1 MFSYVFH
8 KPCCFNFIKLD
19 VLFQLFVYLEVL
31 YFRTVCAD
39 VCIKEDKRLVLI
51 FMFQVKLDKVDV
63 FYPFHPS
70 SLVDI
75 KNDTRLK
82 FTSQE
87 TASWLDDL
95 SE

>member
-1 MFSYVFH
+1 M
-8 KPCCFNFIKLD
+8 
-19 VLFQLFVYLEVL
+19 YLKDS
-31 YFRTVCAD
+31 F
-39 VCIKEDKRLVLI
+39 LV
-51 FMFQVKLDKVDV
+51 FQVKLDKVDV

-87 TASWLDDL
+87 AAAWLDDL
-95 SE
+95 SM

>member
-1 MFSYVFH
+1 MDKV
-8 KPCCFNFIKLD
+8 D
-19 VLFQLFVYLEVL
+19 TL
-31 YFRTVCAD
+31 YAF
-39 VCIKEDKRLVLI
+39 LV
-51 FMFQVKLDKVDV
+51 FQVKLDKVDV
-63 FYPFHPS
+63 LYPFHPC

-87 TASWLDDL
+87 AAAWLDDL

>member
-1 MFSYVFH
+1 M
-8 KPCCFNFIKLD
+8 
-19 VLFQLFVYLEVL
+19 YLRDS
-31 YFRTVCAD
+31 F
-39 VCIKEDKRLVLI
+39 LV
-51 FMFQVKLDKVDV
+51 FQVKLDKVDV

-87 TASWLDDL
+87 TTAWLDDL
-95 SE
+95 SM

>member
-1 MFSYVFH
+1 MY
-8 KPCCFNFIKLD
+8 IKKDKLL
-19 VLFQLFVYLEVL
+19 VLFCVYL
-31 YFRTVCAD
+31 
-39 VCIKEDKRLVLI
+39 
-51 FMFQVKLDKVDV
+51 FQVKLDKVDM

-87 TASWLDDL
+87 AAAWLDDL